1 MKAIK
6 TIADLEQEI
15 ERLREALANLLRL
28 IPSYGIGLPEREA
41 QRQAIKAARA
51 ALSNNGG
58 RDTT

>member
-41 QRQAIKAARA
+41 QRQAIKAARH
-51 ALSNNGG
+51 
-58 RDTT
+58 